1 MYRGPVFIG
10 GPDRCGKTTMRAFL
24 TSHPSIAIPADGSNM
39 WTYFYGQYGDL
50 GEAANFARC
59 LEAMLAYKHIA
70 ALQPDAERIRRE
82 FWEGE
87 PTYARLFAL
96 FQRHFAERVG
106 KPRWGDQ
113 TGLIERYADPI
124 FAAYPTATMI
134 HMLRD
139 PCERYAEATPR
150 DRRRPGKV
158 GWDTARWLQSARL
171 AERNRRRYPGRYLVV
186 RYEDLVRA
194 PEATLRA
201 VCAFLGEDYAPA
213 MLTMAEAPEHRLKL
227 SRDMPCAP
235 TDGPPL
241 TEAYIGQYRGAVPAR
256 EQAFLQLH
264 AGPAMRAY
272 GYEPAP
278 LDLAGERLRFALAD
292 WPANLARML
301 AWLAWESVRQSLPA
315 LAGRR
320 VAPKHLVGRPEVAE
334 RA

>member
-171 AERNRRRYPGRYLVV
+171 AERNRRHYPGRYLVL
-186 RYEDLVRA
+186 RYESLVSQ
-194 PEATLRA
+194 PEETLRA
-201 VCAFLGEDYAPA
+201 ICAFIGEEFLPEMLSMEDAIRFGPGALPTPQAAVSETLTSAEVTFTRLHARRQMIAHGYRPAPA
-213 MLTMAEAPEHRLKL
+213 RLT
-227 SRDMPCAP
+227 
-235 TDGPPL
+235 
-241 TEAYIGQYRGAVPAR
+241 
-256 EQAFLQLH
+256 
-264 AGPAMRAY
+264 
-272 GYEPAP
+272 
-278 LDLAGERLRFALAD
+278 AGERLRFCAVE
-292 WPANLARML
+292 WPINLAGMFAWRALEATPL
-301 AWLAWESVRQSLPA
+301 AR
-315 LAGRR
+315 
-320 VAPKHLVGRPEVAE
+320 H
-334 RA
+334 